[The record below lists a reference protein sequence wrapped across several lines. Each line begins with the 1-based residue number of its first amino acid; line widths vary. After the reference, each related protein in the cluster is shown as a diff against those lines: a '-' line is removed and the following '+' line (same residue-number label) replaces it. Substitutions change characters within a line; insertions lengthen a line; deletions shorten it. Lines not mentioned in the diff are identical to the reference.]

1 MRTTVVLN
9 DALDRELRERAHELG
24 ISYKDALNRAVE
36 AGLSVL
42 RERPPPYT
50 VRAKECGLKPGF
62 DWLKLNA
69 LADELEDAG
78 E

>member
-1 MRTTVVLN
+1 MRTTVVLK
-9 DALDRELRERAHELG
+9 DSLDRALRERARELG

-42 RERPPPYT
+42 REEPPPYR
-50 VRAKECGLKPGF
+50 VRAKACGLKPGF
-62 DWLKLNA
+62 DWLKLNT
-69 LADELEDAG
+69 LADEMEDAG